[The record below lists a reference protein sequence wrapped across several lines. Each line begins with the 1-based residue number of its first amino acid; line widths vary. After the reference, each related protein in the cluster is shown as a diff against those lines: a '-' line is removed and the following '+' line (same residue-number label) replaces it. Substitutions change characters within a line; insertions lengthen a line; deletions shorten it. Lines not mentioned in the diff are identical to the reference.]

1 MQIKP
6 GFAMRKIAGS
16 NIVVPVGAA
25 SSDFNG
31 MITLNDTGAFL
42 WNCFLQPTTEAQVV
56 EALMHEYEVE
66 RQRAAA
72 AAGERFAGGMRN
84 CERQV
89 ATPKIILFVFKGMW
103 VCRRQRAGIMRCG
116 LAPRRCIFNTA
127 PSHREGVFSAKKC
140 QKREKRG
147 DLLTLIPFSCTV
159 ISTGVSYLALY
170 HNKHARFTGT

>member
-56 EALMHEYEVE
+56 LFSKGCGFP
-66 RQRAAA
+66 
-72 AAGERFAGGMRN
+72 AG
-84 CERQV
+84 
-89 ATPKIILFVFKGMW
+89 K
-103 VCRRQRAGIMRCG
+103 RAGIMRCG
-116 LAPRRCIFNTA
+116 LAPRRCIFNTT
-127 PSHREGVFSAKKC
+127 PSHREGVLFCKKMS
-140 QKREKRG
+140 K
-147 DLLTLIPFSCTV
+147 
-159 ISTGVSYLALY
+159 TG
-170 HNKHARFTGT
+170 KKGRFIDIDSVFVYCYKYRC

>member
-25 SSDFNG
+25 TSDFNG

-72 AAGERFAGGMRN
+72 DVRILPRCCGRTICWRNEKLRAAG
-84 CERQV
+84 C
-89 ATPKIILFVFKGMW
+89 
-103 VCRRQRAGIMRCG
+103 
-116 LAPRRCIFNTA
+116 
-127 PSHREGVFSAKKC
+127 
-140 QKREKRG
+140 
-147 DLLTLIPFSCTV
+147 
-159 ISTGVSYLALY
+159 
-170 HNKHARFTGT
+170 HA